1 MCRMKDS
8 VFLRGCTPMI
18 AGIILMLLPVNLFW
32 EKADNVLDIIGYILI
47 FIGLV
52 MLSKELRRF
61 KISAAFAALSAI
73 LSLIVFLFEPGH
85 LFAVLP
91 LVSYCFVLYF
101 MCTRFSVVADRIGEH
116 HMAHHF
122 ISHMKIDI
130 VATSAE
136 LLAHLFGIHG
146 LLFYLFVAA
155 ALYCEAQLIIHIIRF
170 YKKFNDYA
178 NYRVA

>member
-1 MCRMKDS
+1 MKHNI
-8 VFLRGCTPMI
+8 FLRGCAQLI
-18 AGIILMLLPVNLFW
+18 GGIIQMLLPINLFW
-32 EKADNVLDIIGYILI
+32 EKCDNVLNIIGYTLI

-52 MLSKELRRF
+52 MLSKELHRF
-61 KISAAFAALSAI
+61 KISAAFAALSI
-73 LSLIVFLFEPGH
+73 LLSLIVFLFEPGH

-101 MCTRFSVVADRIGEH
+101 MCTRFSNVADRIGEH
-116 HMAHHF
+116 HIAHHF

-130 VATSAE
+130 VATSVE

-146 LLFYLFVAA
+146 ILFYFFVAA
-155 ALYCEAQLIIHIIRF
+155 ALYCETQLIIHIIRF